1 MRVVDVPVMRM
12 HCACAASRPG
22 VSLNSLNYNSHPT
35 RSIGRYTLT
44 PLTHKTDCGRFQ
56 AALSIRSGRG
66 TTTHDRVYRF
76 IPLFATSRDAAR
88 YGLEQGLEYAQRQQ
102 PATA

>member
-1 MRVVDVPVMRM
+1 MHAVGALAMRM

-22 VSLNSLNYNSHPT
+22 VSLISLNYHSHPT

-44 PLTHKTDCGRFQ
+44 PLTRKTDCGRFL

-66 TTTHDRVYRF
+66 AATHDRVYRF
-76 IPLFATSRDAAR
+76 IPLFATSLDAAR
-88 YGLEQGLEYAQRQQ
+88 YGLEQGLEYAQLQC
-102 PATA
+102 ATA